1 MNSAQVGTCRMLS
14 HEFLKLSCSLQT
26 HQPLLPVPCAENYNS
41 PAATPRCAHRT
52 CTLARCVQHPPF
64 FLSPASRSAGLPPP
78 DRRKE
83 PSRAKLVRLASKAA
97 VTPHSFSRRC
107 FLSRQAANAQPTA
120 WLSLSP
126 CRRGGP
132 VRKVTPGQDVCSQGI
147 PAQSLCLSGLECL
160 SADQMS
166 KV

>member
-1 MNSAQVGTCRMLS
+1 MST
-14 HEFLKLSCSLQT
+14 
-26 HQPLLPVPCAENYNS
+26 PCAPPTSIYPQNVVPRIPKIEICSANVTNLGHCRPNYCS
-41 PAATPRCAHRT
+41 SAGIPKCASAPPAGA
-52 CTLARCVQHPPF
+52 QHPPF
-64 FLSPASRSAGLPPP
+64 FLSPASRSAGRPPP

-126 CRRGGP
+126 CRRGGL
-132 VRKVTPGQDVCSQGI
+132 VRNVAQTRVGVGWGGMSTPCRLDVYSQGTQLN
-147 PAQSLCLSGLECL
+147 P
-160 SADQMS
+160 
-166 KV
+166 